1 MEISGIWE
9 LELMNIKIWFTHVS
23 VPVRGLLSEG
33 RGGETLPLLKN
44 MIELVNFLN

>member
-33 RGGETLPLLKN
+33 RGGGRHCHLKN

>member
-23 VPVRGLLSEG
+23 VSVRSLQVRG
-33 RGGETLPLLKN
+33 GGGGDTATFKKYD
-44 MIELVNFLN
+44 